1 VEGTPTDLGNC
12 LDGLVCSFVCQ
23 PVFYIMKWCSVITV
37 PGLVVIIFSFLL
49 MTVIDLISHLF
60 VLRSKCSQ
68 YDLSLSSN
76 LENKNGK

>member
-37 PGLVVIIFSFLL
+37 PGLVVRIFYFLL
-49 MTVIDLISHLF
+49 IDGDRSDIPFICTVF
-60 VLRSKCSQ
+60 
-68 YDLSLSSN
+68 
-76 LENKNGK
+76 